1 MAKAPTTTPKPKRER
16 SEKQKAVT
24 ARNQFK
30 PGAEWKGNAKG
41 RTPMPQE
48 VRDKAAK
55 YSPEA
60 VDKIYHLMMNSTN
73 EMVQFKAAELF
84 YSMMVSKAPQEVRH
98 DVTVL
103 HASDFLARANAR
115 AREIIEGT
123 VVAES
128 LPPPT
133 DKPH

>member
-1 MAKAPTTTPKPKRER
+1 MAKTPTTTPKPKRER

-30 PGAEWKGNAKG
+30 SGAEWKGNAKG

-60 VDKIYHLMMNSTN
+60 VDKIYYMMNNSTN
-73 EMVQFKAAELF
+73 EMVQYKCAELLF
-84 YSMMVSKAPQEVRH
+84 SIMVSKAPQEVKH
-98 DVTVL
+98 DVTVV
-103 HASDFLARANAR
+103 HASEYLARANAR

-123 VVAES
+123 VIVEA